1 MTSVAPSQ
9 DPHDEL
15 TQWSPEEAKSKVE
28 SKVRSARRRMMLG
41 KFGRTFA
48 VTWFVGLIVATIAV
62 GAMAITPLP
71 LDRFGLESSEV
82 GASPLTVQ
90 QWAMGWIVA
99 ATVVSMIVSAI
110 VTMVSAPS
118 VMRVAAEVD
127 SRFGLKER
135 LSSALSSDDSTDGKS
150 AAGNALRQDAAR
162 RASKLDVAEKFALSP
177 QRVSW
182 LPLAIVPILAVMVF
196 AIEPATEITSELNNE
211 VNASEVRQ
219 VKIAAAELKKRL
231 AQQKREADAKGLLEA
246 RELFEKMESQ
256 LDKITESKTLKRKD
270 ALLELNDIKE
280 QIQARKDRLG
290 SPEEMRKTLAQ
301 MKGLDG
307 GPAEKVLS
315 QIQKGEFGKAAEEIK
330 KLAKQVKDGKL
341 TDQQKEK
348 LNKQI
353 KKMAEQMKEAA
364 KNHEE
369 KKKQLREKI
378 EQAKKEGRN
387 EEAAKLQQKLN
398 ESESADAQMQQMQ
411 KMADA
416 MQQAAD
422 AMQQGD
428 ESAAAQAMEEMSS
441 QLGDMQM
448 AMSELEDLESAL
460 GDLSQSKNQMNCKQ
474 CNGDGCQACQGQ
486 GFGEGEE
493 PGMGMGRGKGKGD
506 RPEEETDVNTYDTQ
520 VRGKVKR
527 GRAIIAGFADGPNRK
542 GVTREDIQS
551 AIESNLSEEG
561 DPLEDQVLPR
571 DEREQ
576 TREYFDRLR
585 EGS

>member
-1 MTSVAPSQ
+1 MTSVVPSQ

-15 TQWSPEEAKSKVE
+15 TQWSPDEAKTLVE
-28 SKVRSARRRMMLG
+28 SKVRAARRRMMFG
-41 KFGRTFA
+41 QFGRTFA

-62 GAMAITPLP
+62 AAMAITPLP
-71 LDRFGLESSEV
+71 LDRLGLDASEV
-82 GASPLTVQ
+82 TVQ
-90 QWAMGWIVA
+90 TWAMGWTA
-99 ATVVSMIVSAI
+99 AVTVISILVSAI
-110 VTMVSAPS
+110 VMWVSAPS

-127 SRFGLKER
+127 SRYGLKER
-135 LSSALSSDDSTDGKS
+135 LSSALSSSAATDANS

-162 RASKLDVAEKFALSP
+162 RASKLDVAQKFSLSP

-182 LPLAIVPILAVMVF
+182 LPLAILPILAVMVF
-196 AIEPATEITSELNNE
+196 AIQPATESTSELNNA

-219 VKIAAAELKKRL
+219 VKVAAAELKKRL

-256 LDKITESKTLKRKD
+256 LDKITDSKTLNRKD

-290 SPEEMRKTLAQ
+290 SPEEIRKTLAQ
-301 MKGLDG
+301 MKGLEG

-315 QIQKGEFGKAAEEIK
+315 QIQKGDFGKAAEEIK
-330 KLAKQVKDGKL
+330 KLANQVKDGKL
-341 TDQQKEK
+341 TEQQKEK
-348 LNKQI
+348 LNDQI
-353 KKMAEQMKEAA
+353 KKMAEQMKQAA
-364 KNHEE
+364 KDHEQ
-369 KKKQLREKI
+369 KKQQLQEKI
-378 EQAKKEGRN
+378 QQAKREGRN
-387 EEAAKLQQKLN
+387 EDAAKLQQKLN
-398 ESESADAQMQQMQ
+398 EAESADSQMQQMQ
-411 KMADA
+411 QMADA

-428 ESAAAQAMEEMSS
+428 DAAAAQAMEEMSG
-441 QLGDMQM
+441 QLGEMQQ

-474 CNGDGCQACQGQ
+474 CNGDGCQACQGD
-486 GFGEGEE
+486 GFGEGDQ
-493 PGMGMGRGKGKGD
+493 PGMGMGRGKGEGD
-506 RPEEETDVNTYDTQ
+506 RPEEETDINTYDTQ

-551 AIESNLSEEG
+551 AIESNLSEES

>member
-15 TQWSPEEAKSKVE
+15 TQWSPEEAKAKVE

-71 LDRFGLESSEV
+71 LDRFGLESSDV
-82 GASPLTVQ
+82 GATELTVQ
-90 QWAMGWIVA
+90 QWAMGWIA
-99 ATVVSMIVSAI
+99 AVTVVSILVSAI
-110 VTMVSAPS
+110 VTWVAAPS

-135 LSSALSSDDSTDGKS
+135 LSSALSSDGSSDGKS

-162 RASKLDVAEKFALSP
+162 RASKLNVAEKFALSP

-307 GPAEKVLS
+307 GPAQKVLS
-315 QIQKGEFGKAAEEIK
+315 QIQKGEFGKAAEEIR
-330 KLAKQVKDGKL
+330 KLAEQVKNGKL

-353 KKMAEQMKEAA
+353 KKMAEQMKAAA

-369 KKKQLREKI
+369 KKKQLQEKI
-378 EQAKKEGRN
+378 DQAKREGRN

-428 ESAAAQAMEEMSS
+428 ESAAAQAMEEMSN
-441 QLGDMQM
+441 QLGEMQM

-486 GFGEGEE
+486 GFGEGEK

-506 RPEEETDVNTYDTQ
+506 RPEEETDINTYDTQ

-542 GVTREDIQS
+542 GVTRADIQS
-551 AIESNLSEEG
+551 AIESNLSEES